1 MSPLLW
7 TVIPLKDQD
16 SHLPFLFGLQ
26 ICSLCRA
33 RYVTFKPNRRIFKRS
48 TPRSLQHDLKNRY
61 QVCLAAYL
69 SHSLGFSAVH
79 EVSSCC
85 NHLFKAMTSKQ
96 LTRNACP
103 HLQQPNSSHYT
114 LDLREHPPC
123 QTVSG
128 LSFQQKQFA
137 AQKKRLPAVAYQ
149 QVKLSLGI
157 GLENIELANG
167 HERRTP
173 NKVRAAVPP
182 GQGGPALTEST
193 RNTA

>member
-1 MSPLLW
+1 MQSSIRELFACPPLLW

-16 SHLPFLFGLQ
+16 SHLPFPFGLQ
-26 ICSLCRA
+26 IYSLCRT

-48 TPRSLQHDLKNRY
+48 TPRSLQHDLKNCY

-85 NHLFKAMTSKQ
+85 NHLFKTITSKQ
-96 LTRNACP
+96 FTRNACP
-103 HLQQPNSSHYT
+103 HLQEPISSHYIP
-114 LDLREHPPC
+114 DLQGHPPC

-128 LSFQQKQFA
+128 LPFLQNQFA

-149 QVKLSLGI
+149 KVKLSLRHRVGDHK
-157 GLENIELANG
+157 AS
-167 HERRTP
+167 
-173 NKVRAAVPP
+173 
-182 GQGGPALTEST
+182 Q
-193 RNTA
+193 